1 MPRPATL
8 DHLRKA
14 KQAVQRTVVISLDDD
29 LAAEYEEAVS
39 ERRRLETLLKISKD
53 NVIAKAELEEITEK
67 VLALEAQLDEV
78 TVSFKF
84 RSVGRAAFE
93 ELLLAH
99 PPTKDQKDD
108 AKKQGVEGRLSYN
121 VETFPICLVAAA
133 SAEPKLS
140 DEEVKE
146 LWHSDQW
153 NQAELMQ
160 LFDAALS
167 CNTQR
172 RVLDLGKGS

>member
-14 KQAVQRTVVISLDDD
+14 KQAVQRTVIISLDDD
-29 LAAEYEEAVS
+29 LAAAYEDATAD
-39 ERRRLETLLKISKD
+39 RRRLETLLKISKD
-53 NVIAKAELEEITEK
+53 NVAAKAELEDVIDRI
-67 VLALEAQLDEV
+67 LRLEEQLEDV
-78 TVSFKF
+78 TVAFKF
-84 RSVGRAAFE
+84 RSIGRAAFE

-99 PPTKDQKDD
+99 PPTRDQKDD
-108 AKKQGVEGRLSYN
+108 AKKQGVEGRLTYN
-121 VETFPICLVAAA
+121 VETFPIALVSAA
-133 SAEPKLS
+133 SVEPKL
-140 DEEVKE
+140 EEVDVKE
-146 LWHSDQW
+146 LWDSPEW